1 MKRQTQCPLQ
11 RSIVVIAAINGT
23 PIFLGWFIHLHAELA
38 VTDPLL
44 YVPGHS
50 APVIKLRYG
59 AQTSA
64 HTEVSSFVMVI
75 LKHLDDLLSVPENFS
90 AFGAMAIVQ
99 DPILK

>member
-11 RSIVVIAAINGT
+11 RPVVVIAAVNGT
-23 PIFLGWFIHLHAELA
+23 PILLRRFVHLHAKLA
-38 VTDPLL
+38 VSNPLL

-64 HTEVSSFVMVI
+64 HTEVSSIVMV
-75 LKHLDDLLSVPENFS
+75 LL
-90 AFGAMAIVQ
+90 
-99 DPILK
+99 